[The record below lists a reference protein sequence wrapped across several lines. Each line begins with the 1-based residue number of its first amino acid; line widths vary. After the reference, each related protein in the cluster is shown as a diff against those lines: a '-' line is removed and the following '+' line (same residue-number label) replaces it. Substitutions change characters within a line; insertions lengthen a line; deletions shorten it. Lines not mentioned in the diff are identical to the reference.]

1 MTTIDRIDALDLAL
15 PRTPVPR
22 DQDAGGEPSVG
33 SAELFT
39 LPGGVEVGVWEMG
52 VGAMYDVEVDEVFV
66 VLQGVADVE
75 VLDPS
80 GLVSSTLPLRAG
92 SVGRLRAGTRTR
104 WTVQRTLRKIYV
116 VADAD
121 AGAVAGAAA
130 AAPALDAA
138 PVAAPALD
146 ATAGRESDA
155 GDAAAALDAAAA
167 AAAAAAAPA
176 LDATA
181 PGGAAPRTVTQ

>member
-1 MTTIDRIDALDLAL
+1 
-15 PRTPVPR
+15 
-22 DQDAGGEPSVG
+22 
-33 SAELFT
+33 
-39 LPGGVEVGVWEMG
+39 
-52 VGAMYDVEVDEVFV
+52 MYDVEVDEVFV

-121 AGAVAGAAA
+121 ADADADTDADAGAVAGAV
-130 AAPALDAA
+130 AP
-138 PVAAPALD
+138 
-146 ATAGRESDA
+146 
-155 GDAAAALDAAAA
+155 
-167 AAAAAAAPA
+167 
-176 LDATA
+176 DATA